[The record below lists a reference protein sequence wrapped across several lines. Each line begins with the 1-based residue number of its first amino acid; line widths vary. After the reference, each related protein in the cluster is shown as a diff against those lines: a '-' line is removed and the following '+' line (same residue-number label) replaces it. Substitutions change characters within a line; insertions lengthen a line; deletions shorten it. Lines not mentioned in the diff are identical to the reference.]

1 MALSSGSLESKIVS
15 ELQARGFTTE
25 GEHAMAAQMAAA
37 IAAAVVEEITS
48 NAQVV
53 IASGSSAGTYAV
65 T

>member
-1 MALSSGSLESKIVS
+1 MAISNSSLEAKILAQLEAQGIV
-15 ELQARGFTTE
+15 TT
-25 GEHAMAAQMAAA
+25 GEHAKAALMAAA
-37 IAAAVVEEITS
+37 IAAAVVEEITT

>member
-1 MALSSGSLESKIVS
+1 MALSSGSLENKIVS
-15 ELQARGFTTE
+15 ELQARGFITE
-25 GEHAMAAQMAAA
+25 GEHAKAALMAAA
-37 IAAAVVEEITS
+37 IAAAVIDEITS